1 MSRKPFLVYALLA
14 CMFMPLAAFAEQ
26 SQNFGDYTVH
36 YNAIT
41 TDALQPAVARAYGI
55 TRSKNRVLLNV
66 TVLKRLMGTTGKPV
80 SADVSARAINLNN
93 QLKAMEMRKVDEG
106 GAIYYL
112 GEVTVDHGETLT
124 FIVDVSPEGTDKV
137 HTVEFQQR
145 FFTK

>member
-1 MSRKPFLVYALLA
+1 VSRKPFLVFALLA
-14 CMFMPLAAFAEQ
+14 CMFIPLAAFAEQ

-36 YNAIT
+36 YNALT
-41 TDALQPAVARAYGI
+41 TDALQPAIARAYGI

-66 TVLKRLMGTTGKPV
+66 TVLKRVMGTTGKPV

-93 QLKAMEMRKVDEG
+93 QLKTMEMREVDDG
-106 GAIYYL
+106 GGIYYL

-124 FIVDVSPEGTDKV
+124 FIVEVSPEGT
-137 HTVEFQQR
+137 HNTYTFEFQQR